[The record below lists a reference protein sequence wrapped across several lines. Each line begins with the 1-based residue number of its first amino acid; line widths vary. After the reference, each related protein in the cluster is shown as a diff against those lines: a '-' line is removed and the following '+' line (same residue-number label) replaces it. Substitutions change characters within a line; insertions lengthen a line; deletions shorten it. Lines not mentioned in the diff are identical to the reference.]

1 MKRILVCGGRGFGN
15 LALLEHTLA
24 IVHARRGI
32 SLIIEGGALGADRMA
47 REWAIKAG
55 VPFQTYEADWKALG
69 RRAGPIRNALMI
81 VDSQPNA
88 VIAFEGGKG
97 TINMVEQARK
107 AGLPIMFPGK
117 WMELP

>member
-1 MKRILVCGGRGFGN
+1 MKRILVCGGRDFGN

-55 VPFQTYEADWKALG
+55 VPSQTYEADWKALG
-69 RRAGPIRNALMI
+69 RCAGPVRNALMI
-81 VDSQPNA
+81 TDGKPDA
-88 VIAFEGGKG
+88 VIAFKG
-97 TINMVEQARK
+97 NNGTRDMIKKAQK
-107 AGLPIMFPGK
+107 AGIPVMLPGK